1 MTFTGRG
8 SIHDESMWEW
18 DNEKWTGEVIAL
30 LCINTCKDKDHP
42 EDLFVSNQNK
52 WMPLSEGR
60 ITQYVNQKGHGLYLL
75 PQNSLLNIVNIF
87 TFKIFVFTKFETILL
102 TSPAASGISE
112 SSQVLF
118 LFGRAKI
125 RTCCCKG
132 DTCQFPNFRS
142 KEYQFL
148 QF

>member
-18 DNEKWTGEVIAL
+18 DNEKWTGEVIAV
-30 LCINTCKDKDHP
+30 LCINTCKEKDHP

-60 ITQYVNQKGHGLYLL
+60 ITQYVIQKGHGLYLL

-87 TFKIFVFTKFETILL
+87 AFKIFVFTKYQVWDHSTDLSSSLQNIREFTSFVFVWESKNQDLL
-102 TSPAASGISE
+102 
-112 SSQVLF
+112 L
-118 LFGRAKI
+118 
-125 RTCCCKG
+125 
-132 DTCQFPNFRS
+132 
-142 KEYQFL
+142 
-148 QF
+148 